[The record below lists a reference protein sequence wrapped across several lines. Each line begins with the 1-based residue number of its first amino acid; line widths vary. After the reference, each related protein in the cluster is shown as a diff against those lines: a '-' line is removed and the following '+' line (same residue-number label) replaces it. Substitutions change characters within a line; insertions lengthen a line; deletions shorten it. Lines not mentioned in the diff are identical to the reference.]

1 MKDEDNQIEVN
12 NDPQIETLKDKPIQN
27 PFNDN
32 DQITLNDTN
41 DTNDNVANVV
51 SAPVPI
57 STSAEQVVDIEI
69 INDEASPSKLQ
80 VLLSPIM
87 TPFLKLGKYFQNL
100 ISNLSEKV
108 NIEPSYKYFL
118 IFLALGLLFFFFAV
132 LYIPFAI
139 FNPGKL
145 LRLLSLGNIC
155 IMLSFL
161 FHYGS
166 KDFFAFVV
174 DEKRT
179 CIMFGHIS
187 MMLCSLFVSLILGG
201 YFLQLLLDII
211 LGIST
216 VMFILTL
223 VPGGQGGIA
232 GIKRMLISPLLLL
245 FNMFKGKIFGDEGGS
260 VFSQ

>member
-1 MKDEDNQIEVN
+1 MKEEDNQIEIN
-12 NDPQIETLKDKPIQN
+12 NESQAETPQNKPIQN
-27 PFNDN
+27 PFSENEH
-32 DQITLNDTN
+32 IILNDPG
-41 DTNDNVANVV
+41 DNIANVV
-51 SAPVPI
+51 SAPVAI
-57 STSAEQVVDIEI
+57 STSSEQVVGIEI
-69 INDEASPSKLQ
+69 INDEAPKSKLQ
-80 VLLSPIM
+80 SLLSPIM
-87 TPFLKLGKYFQNL
+87 APFLKLGKYFQNI
-100 ISNLSEKV
+100 ISKLSDKV
-108 NIEPSYKYFL
+108 YVETSYQYFL
-118 IFLALGLLFFFFAV
+118 IFLAFSLLFFFWAV

-145 LRLLSLGNIC
+145 LILLYLGNIS

-161 FHYGS
+161 FYYGS
-166 KDFFAFVV
+166 KDFFAFIV

-187 MMLCSLFVSLILGG
+187 LIFCSLFVSLIIGG

-232 GIKRMLISPLLLL
+232 GIKRMLISPLMLL
-245 FNMFKGKIFGDEGGS
+245 FNILKRKIFGDDGGS
-260 VFSQ
+260 VLPQ